1 MLKSL
6 ASLSH
11 AALIALISLVISGCH
26 KERSY
31 PVYRENPV
39 PADALPIII
48 RVHDAPLEIPT
59 PKVSVTYQIDPLC
72 LPPIN
77 NCEGVQYE
85 PNQHTIDLPVRRIS
99 ATEFSSTVF
108 KDGME
113 VADYYGSGPCTW
125 TPALVEASFAFIID
139 DRPIRAS
146 VSALFSEIE
155 GGKTFTAYIKRA
167 LPAMTTGQTPSR
179 TPTEPSSWYEKM
191 PQDKRKEYFP
201 IEVSTRVEGTTP

>member
-1 MLKSL
+1 MAPYRWGARMEAMGTSRRRRRDCRICPEMLIAQAFTAIALVQLNTDQGNPVGSFTHREPCSAVKLYKHAPQFVNPRHGRLMLKSL

-72 LPPIN
+72 LPDQQLRG
-77 NCEGVQYE
+77 C
-85 PNQHTIDLPVRRIS
+85 
-99 ATEFSSTVF
+99 A
-108 KDGME
+108 
-113 VADYYGSGPCTW
+113 
-125 TPALVEASFAFIID
+125 
-139 DRPIRAS
+139 IR
-146 VSALFSEIE
+146 
-155 GGKTFTAYIKRA
+155 
-167 LPAMTTGQTPSR
+167 
-179 TPTEPSSWYEKM
+179 TEPAH
-191 PQDKRKEYFP
+191 D
-201 IEVSTRVEGTTP
+201 